1 MTLSYCGETV
11 RKHDP
16 DRFLLSL
23 FAPPAAREAL
33 WALYAFNHEI
43 AKTREVVT
51 ETKLGLIR
59 LQWWRDEVAK
69 IYGGTVS
76 RHQVLDPLA
85 AAIRAHG
92 LPKDL
97 FDHLIYAREFD
108 LEDRQPATAEGL
120 VKYAE
125 FTSVPLLAL
134 SLKCL
139 GGAAD
144 EGRLRDVA
152 TGYALTGIL
161 RAVPALAAQRRCLL
175 PEDAVNKYELFDGK
189 GLEKIRAPAAAIA
202 ARAQE
207 LLTEKTGNGHADL
220 HAALARMYVKQ
231 MAGAG
236 YDLFSP
242 KLRLPPFMREAR
254 LWWASLFSGS

>member
-23 FAPPAAREAL
+23 FAKPDQRESL

-69 IYGGTVS
+69 VYAETVS
-76 RHQVLDPLA
+76 QHQVLEPLA
-85 AAIRAHG
+85 AAIRAHT

-97 FDHLIYAREFD
+97 FDNLIYAREFD
-108 LEDRQPATAEGL
+108 LEDRQPATVEGL

-125 FTSVPLLAL
+125 FTSLPLLQL
-134 SLKCL
+134 SLLCL
-139 GGAAD
+139 GETAD
-144 EGRLRDVA
+144 ESKLRDVA

-161 RAVPALAAQRRCLL
+161 RAIPAHLAQRRCYL
-175 PEDAVNKYELFDGK
+175 PEDRVRNKYELFEGK
-189 GLEKIRAPAAAIA
+189 GLDQLKPVVKELADVARGKLKGGGWAGLHGKLAGMYLDQIA
-202 ARAQE
+202 S
-207 LLTEKTGNGHADL
+207 ADND
-220 HAALARMYVKQ
+220 V
-231 MAGAG
+231 
-236 YDLFSP
+236 FSQ
-242 KLRLPPFMREAR
+242 KLKVPPFLRELR
-254 LWWASLFSGS
+254 LWWSALRMRP